1 MKKWKSGP
9 LGPRPAGKIFAS
21 FSPCGPYEA
30 PMKPKFELLDRP
42 LIERI
47 LAEAFQLIENPGVR
61 VAPYVEDLL
70 RAAGIMVNEGVAH
83 IPESLARRQLEL
95 VPREFCL
102 YDRQGNP
109 AVHYGGDAVHF
120 DPGSSCLNILDPE
133 TQQPRPA
140 LSADLV
146 RLVQVAEMLPQFAA
160 QSTAIVCN
168 DIPQEIGD
176 WYRLLLVL
184 WYSEKP
190 VVTGAFSAGSLH
202 ALIDLLA
209 IESGGRDA
217 LRQHPRAVFDVCPS
231 PPLNWSEFASQ
242 NLVDLARAG
251 VPAEIVSMPLAGAT
265 APVTLAG
272 SVVQHAAECIS
283 GIVIHQLAQ
292 PGAPIVWGGAPAIF
306 DMRTGR
312 TPMGAIE
319 TAMLDVACAQVGKYL
334 GLPTHAYMVAGDGRL
349 IDAQVEMES
358 GMSAVL
364 GALTGINMIS
374 GAGMLDFH
382 ACHSIEKLVID
393 AEAIA
398 SAQRLIEGIEPH
410 GHSLALAMFAQTGL
424 QGDFLKL
431 KETRALFR
439 KEQHFPS
446 PVIDRGFPDGAG
458 SVLERARER
467 VEQLAAEYRRPPI
480 LADREQAMLNFA
492 ETECARAGLRDLPG
506 ITALSFKPA
515 S

>member
-1 MKKWKSGP
+1 M
-9 LGPRPAGKIFAS
+9 RPQ
-21 FSPCGPYEA
+21 
-30 PMKPKFELLDRP
+30 FELLDKS

-47 LAEAFQLIENPGVR
+47 LVEAFQLIEDPGVR
-61 VAPYVEDLL
+61 IAPYVEDLL
-70 RAAGIMVNEGVAH
+70 RSAGVTVKEGVAH
-83 IPESLARRQLEL
+83 IPEPLARRLLDL
-95 VPREFCL
+95 VPREFWL
-102 YDRQGNP
+102 YDRQGKP
-109 AVHYGGDAVHF
+109 AVHYGGDDVHF

-133 TQQPRPA
+133 TEQPRPA
-140 LSADLV
+140 QSADLV

-160 QSTAIVCN
+160 QSTAMVCN
-168 DIPQEIGD
+168 DVPPEIGD

-190 VVTGAFSAGSLH
+190 VVTGAFSAQSLH
-202 ALIDLLA
+202 TLIDLLA
-209 IESGGRDA
+209 KASGGRESF
-217 LRQHPRAVFDVCPS
+217 RQRPRAIFDVCPS

-251 VPAEIVSMPLAGAT
+251 IPAEIVSMPLAGAT

-283 GIVIHQLAQ
+283 GITIHQLAQ
-292 PGAPIVWGGAPAIF
+292 PGAPIVWGAAPAIF
-306 DMRTGR
+306 DMRTGK

-334 GLPTHAYMVAGDGRL
+334 GLPTHAYMVAGDGRV

-374 GAGMLDFH
+374 GAGMLDFL

-398 SAQRLIEGIEPH
+398 SAQRLIEGIQPQRD
-410 GHSLALAMFAQTGL
+410 SLAVAMFAQTGL

-431 KETRALFR
+431 KETRSLFR

-446 PVIDRGFPDGAG
+446 AVIDRGLPAIDGSDPG
-458 SVLERARER
+458 IVERARQR
-467 VEQLAAEYRRPPI
+467 VEQLRSAYERHPLPPEI
-480 LADREQAMLNFA
+480 EKEMIAFA
-492 ETECARAGLRDLPG
+492 ECEARKVGLEGLPG
-506 ITALSFKPA
+506 ITGQPYIHEETLT
-515 S
+515 

>member
-1 MKKWKSGP
+1 M
-9 LGPRPAGKIFAS
+9 R
-21 FSPCGPYEA
+21 
-30 PMKPKFELLDRP
+30 PKFELLDKP

-47 LAEAFQLIENPGVR
+47 LGEAFQLIEDPGVR

-70 RAAGIMVNEGVAH
+70 RGAGITVKEGVAR
-83 IPESLARRQLEL
+83 IPEPLARRLLEL
-95 VPREFCL
+95 VPNEFFL
-102 YDRQGNP
+102 YDRSGQP
-109 AVHYGGDAVHF
+109 AVHYGGNDVHF

-133 TQQPRPA
+133 TQQARPA

-160 QSTAIVCN
+160 QSTAMVCN
-168 DIPQEIGD
+168 DVPQDVGD

-184 WYSEKP
+184 WYSQKP

-202 ALIDLLA
+202 TLIELMA
-209 IESGGRDA
+209 IATGGRES
-217 LRQHPRAVFDVCPS
+217 LRQRPRAIFDVCPS

-251 VPAEIVSMPLAGAT
+251 IPAEIVSMPLAGAT

-283 GIVIHQLAQ
+283 GIVIHQLAE

-306 DMRTGR
+306 DMRTGK

-319 TAMLDVACAQVGKYL
+319 TAMLDMACAQVGKYL
-334 GLPTHAYMVAGDGRL
+334 GLPTHAYMVAGDGRV

-374 GAGMLDFH
+374 GAGMLDFL

-398 SAQRLIEGIEPH
+398 SAQRLMEGISPQTD
-410 GHSLALAMFAQTGL
+410 SLAVAMFAQTGL
-424 QGDFLKL
+424 SGDFLTL
-431 KETRALFR
+431 KETRSLFR

-446 PVIDRGFPDGAG
+446 AVIDRGLAPIEGETPG
-458 SVLERARER
+458 ILERARQRANELVASYER
-467 VEQLAAEYRRPPI
+467 HPLTPEIEKELVA
-480 LADREQAMLNFA
+480 FA
-492 ETECARAGLRDLPG
+492 EREGKKNGLEGLPG
-506 ITALSFKPA
+506 ISQPEFAHGS
-515 S
+515 